1 MPQQTDTRFDWR
13 ILLIVAAALLLTFPC
28 LRYGFP
34 FYGDDSISNVVLF
47 KQFSQ
52 QFRSGELY
60 PRWLQQLNGGLGNP
74 TAFYY
79 APVGYW
85 ITSLLDLAS
94 DHSGWKQLGWSAALA
109 VIGSGLGT
117 YLWLRK
123 SLPPNP
129 ALLASL
135 VYLIAPYHL
144 NIDLYHRAALAE
156 LWTFVWMP
164 LVLWSIDLVIARRR
178 FGVVCLAV
186 SYALLIMTHLP
197 TTLIFSL
204 VPVGYSLYVAD
215 TPVRLRSFITTVL
228 GMTLGIG
235 LASIYLLPA
244 MTMQQFI
251 FHTTQGIAGHYYFGN
266 WFLFDALRWSGRWSE
281 HFWAATAVAALG
293 ATAFAIA
300 WFGTIDQSKKKIV
313 FCFAV
318 AICSFLM
325 MTPLSKPVWE
335 LLPTLQKVQFP
346 FRFNTV
352 LSVSAAA
359 LAGFAFHN
367 GTKRARLFLSSMIML
382 LMGIW
387 LYSTIE
393 RAYYD
398 YPVHHWDQ
406 NVVNWANK
414 RLELMRDTDE
424 FRPRWVV
431 SIEEEELDDL
441 LAHVG
446 STGGEL
452 NKVNVVEGQATI
464 TVNKWLPREIN
475 LTVDSASGATLNV
488 SQFYF
493 PGWAV
498 RREQQAAD
506 GKGPQAA
513 DGRGQEAGWRAV
525 EPSKPGGLIRLATPA
540 GRHRVSLQLLRR
552 WPEAAGELISV
563 GALVVVLVLLIAGRK
578 FRI

>member
-1 MPQQTDTRFDWR
+1 
-13 ILLIVAAALLLTFPC
+13 
-28 LRYGFP
+28 
-34 FYGDDSISNVVLF
+34 
-47 KQFSQ
+47 
-52 QFRSGELY
+52 
-60 PRWLQQLNGGLGNP
+60 
-74 TAFYY
+74 
-79 APVGYW
+79 
-85 ITSLLDLAS
+85 
-94 DHSGWKQLGWSAALA
+94 
-109 VIGSGLGT
+109 
-117 YLWLRK
+117 
-123 SLPPNP
+123 
-129 ALLASL
+129 
-135 VYLIAPYHL
+135 
-144 NIDLYHRAALAE
+144 
-156 LWTFVWMP
+156 
-164 LVLWSIDLVIARRR
+164 
-178 FGVVCLAV
+178 
-186 SYALLIMTHLP
+186 
-197 TTLIFSL
+197 
-204 VPVGYSLYVAD
+204 
-215 TPVRLRSFITTVL
+215 
-228 GMTLGIG
+228 
-235 LASIYLLPA
+235 
-244 MTMQQFI
+244 
-251 FHTTQGIAGHYYFGN
+251 
-266 WFLFDALRWSGRWSE
+266 
-281 HFWAATAVAALG
+281 
-293 ATAFAIA
+293 
-300 WFGTIDQSKKKIV
+300 
-313 FCFAV
+313 
-318 AICSFLM
+318 
-325 MTPLSKPVWE
+325 
-335 LLPTLQKVQFP
+335 
-346 FRFNTV
+346 
-352 LSVSAAA
+352 
-359 LAGFAFHN
+359 
-367 GTKRARLFLSSMIML
+367 MIML